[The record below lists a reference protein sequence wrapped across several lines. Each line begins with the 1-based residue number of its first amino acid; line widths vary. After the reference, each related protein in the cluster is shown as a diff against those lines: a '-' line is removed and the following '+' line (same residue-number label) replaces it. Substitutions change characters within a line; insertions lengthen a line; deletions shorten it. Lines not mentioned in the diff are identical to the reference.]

1 MNDEIKKI
9 DEKLVEIHRN
19 FYSKFNNLE
28 NIDEILDYKKSIF
41 NIICCY
47 EKKIDE
53 IKNLLDL
60 IEKKLYLK
68 CQHNWERDL
77 TYYGE
82 HSQFI
87 CSECKIY
94 K

>member
-41 NIICCY
+41 NAISSVNY
-47 EKKIDE
+47 YLSNKKDDLADTLLYVILV
-53 IKNLLDL
+53 ILKN
-60 IEKKLYLK
+60 K
-68 CQHNWERDL
+68 
-77 TYYGE
+77 
-82 HSQFI
+82 
-87 CSECKIY
+87 
-94 K
+94 